1 MAKQIIWTD
10 RAQKE
15 RIAIFS
21 YWNLRNGSN
30 LFSRKLNELIKRNLL
45 IIRDHPEIGQLT
57 DKEKVRVKVV
67 KDYLIFYEAIE
78 VPRAKPKV
86 VRILLKQL
94 KVSPVPLRSRR

>member
-21 YWNLRNGSN
+21 YWNLHNGSN

-67 KDYLIFYEAIE
+67 KDYLIFYEATNCKII
-78 VPRAKPKV
+78 VLSIWDCRQDTN
-86 VRILLKQL
+86 QL
-94 KVSPVPLRSRR
+94 KRIDPL